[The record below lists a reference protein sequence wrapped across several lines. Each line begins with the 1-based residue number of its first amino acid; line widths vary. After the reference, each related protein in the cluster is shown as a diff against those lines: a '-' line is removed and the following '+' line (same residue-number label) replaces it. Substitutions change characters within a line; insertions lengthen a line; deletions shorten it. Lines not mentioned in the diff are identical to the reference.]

1 MLKFDK
7 FCELILNEDV
17 GEDLE
22 DLSEEPISNEPESDL
37 IDTPVDNEL
46 ENIPSNE
53 FSSTDSLETRI
64 EKIKTAFPT
73 MSDKNIEKLAKND
86 VLYTTWVADAIEVLK
101 DVQADLNSPTLD
113 PLTPDLESDLPEES
127 DIEDIKTGLEDY
139 EGQKDLESEDSES
152 MLDNDQNI

>member
-7 FCELILNEDV
+7 FCKLILNEDV

-86 VLYTTWVADAIEVLK
+86 GLYTTWVADAIEVLK